1 MRCILLSFPLT
12 LSPLRFLVVRLA
24 LILQTTK
31 TLTYRSGS
39 DTGLFIGSVV
49 ETGGSLLFEGNV
61 SVILCEK
68 KRSEIHET
76 RGRGGLYIRPS
87 PFSWFYVACCGKLAY
102 LGCKK
107 NRNCIH
113 NTGCLEFSFLLQD
126 CQSSCFLQLTFS
138 SLPFGLLALS
148 VGKAGTSFG

>member
-12 LSPLRFLVVRLA
+12 LSPLCFLVVRLA

-39 DTGLFIGSVV
+39 DSGLFIRSIV

-61 SVILCEK
+61 CVVLCE
-68 KRSEIHET
+68 KRSEIHEA
-76 RGRGGLYIRPS
+76 RGRGRLCIRPS
-87 PFSWFYVACCGKLAY
+87 PFSWFYVACCGRLAY

-107 NRNCIH
+107 NRNRVH
-113 NTGCLEFSFLLQD
+113 DTSCLEFSLLLQD

-138 SLPFGLLALS
+138 SLPFRLLALS
-148 VGKAGTSFG
+148 VGKTGTSFG